1 MMYDDGDPR
10 WVNML
15 LLAYRGVMT
24 IAIIV
29 AAVVTYSSRGLG

>member
-24 IAIIV
+24 ATIIV
-29 AAVVTYSSRGLG
+29 VSIYFYVTRGMS